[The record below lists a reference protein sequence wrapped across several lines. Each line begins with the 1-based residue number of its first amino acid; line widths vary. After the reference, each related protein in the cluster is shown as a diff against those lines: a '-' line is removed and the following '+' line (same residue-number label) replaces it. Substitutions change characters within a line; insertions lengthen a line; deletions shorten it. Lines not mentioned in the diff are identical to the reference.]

1 MMPEQANEMDKEVYE
16 AEMER
21 REDEALKDDYGVMQ
35 DSKEGLPKDLEFMFD
50 ITKFPKV
57 VENIGLSKEISTSN
71 FKSDIDE
78 KLERVKYLKVLYIIE
93 EFPEEQ
99 TWKEMAWGEFGNYL
113 LEKMGVDGW
122 ARVLSRS
129 TQAQITRRV
138 VKEEPTSKKP
148 GGL

>member
-1 MMPEQANEMDKEVYE
+1 MAENEKDIDKEVYE

-35 DSKEGLPKDLEFMFD
+35 DSKETLPRDLEFMFD
-50 ITKFPKV
+50 ITKFQKV

-71 FKSDIDE
+71 FKNDLDE

-93 EFPEEQ
+93 EFPEET
-99 TWKEMAWGEFGNYL
+99 TWKEMSWGEFGNYL

-138 VKEEPTSKKP
+138 VKEEPVPKKS
-148 GGL
+148 GL

>member
-1 MMPEQANEMDKEVYE
+1 MAEEISDVDKEMYE
-16 AEMER
+16 SEKER

-35 DSKEGLPKDLEFMFD
+35 DSKESLPRDLEFMFD
-50 ITKFPKV
+50 ITKFKKV

-71 FKSDIDE
+71 FKNDIDE

-93 EFPEEQ
+93 EFPEEE
-99 TWKEMAWGEFGNYL
+99 TWKEMSWGEFGNYL

-129 TQAQITRRV
+129 TQAAITRRV
-138 VKEEPTSKKP
+138 IKEEPTAKKP

>member
-1 MMPEQANEMDKEVYE
+1 MAEETKDADREIYE

-35 DSKEGLPKDLEFMFD
+35 DSKESLPRDLEFMFD
-50 ITKFPKV
+50 ITKFQKV
-57 VENIGLSKEISTSN
+57 VDNIGLSKEISTSN
-71 FKSDIDE
+71 FKNDIDE

-129 TQAQITRRV
+129 TQAAITRRV
-138 VKEEPTSKKP
+138 IKEEPTVKKA